1 MSQDKKADTAQLRI
15 HGRPTGCFC
24 ENYSVYPSI
33 TKKRTEIHSLTVN
46 IDGPPHTQI
55 KKTIPPKITAHSI
68 ESLFSKSGEES
79 TGTAIFVFVLEM
91 TVQEWLLRKCY
102 FRYCWWCFRHLE

>member
-33 TKKRTEIHSLTVN
+33 TKKRTEIHYLTVN
-46 IDGPPHTQI
+46 IDAPPTHRQR
-55 KKTIPPKITAHSI
+55 KPSPPK
-68 ESLFSKSGEES
+68 
-79 TGTAIFVFVLEM
+79 
-91 TVQEWLLRKCY
+91 
-102 FRYCWWCFRHLE
+102 